1 LGIVCTQKN
10 GDFDDFGGPFPGLR
24 TDGTLHPRL
33 TEGSDWFRQGPKT
46 FQWIGLRETNTG
58 KTHDLHGNIY
68 ENRWFPVIR
77 CSLEPIH

>member
-1 LGIVCTQKN
+1 LRIVCTQKN

-46 FQWIGLRETNTG
+46 PFNGL
-58 KTHDLHGNIY
+58 
-68 ENRWFPVIR
+68 V
-77 CSLEPIH
+77 

>member
-1 LGIVCTQKN
+1 MQCGNDRPSVGGRFIPPMS

-46 FQWIGLRETNTG
+46 PFNGL
-58 KTHDLHGNIY
+58 
-68 ENRWFPVIR
+68 V
-77 CSLEPIH
+77 